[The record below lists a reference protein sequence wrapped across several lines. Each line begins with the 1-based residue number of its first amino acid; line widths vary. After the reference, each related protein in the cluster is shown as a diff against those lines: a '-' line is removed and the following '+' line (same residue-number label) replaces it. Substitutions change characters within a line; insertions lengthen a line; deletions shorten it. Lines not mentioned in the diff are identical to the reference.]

1 MKRGGF
7 KDPNSQREMEIRHAQ
22 KKMDNCIHITILYI
36 FIMVTTY
43 QRFRTE
49 VYGIKQEGPEGKF
62 TKSNQNKPKQK
73 IKQKHMAKEALE
85 TTY

>member
-1 MKRGGF
+1 MNVQHTQGQNETITEKGQI
-7 KDPNSQREMEIRHAQ
+7 QRSKFS
-22 KKMDNCIHITILYI
+22 KKNEDKAHIEENRLLYIHITILYI

-62 TKSNQNKPKQK
+62 TKPNQNK
-73 IKQKHMAKEALE
+73 
-85 TTY
+85 